1 MVEFDK
7 IDEEEDDYSLFDFFI
22 AKPDYPLKPLIEDR
36 IKLHLKNDTVFLGG
50 ETCV

>member
-22 AKPDYPLKPLIEDR
+22 AKPDFPLK
-36 IKLHLKNDTVFLGG
+36 TVD
-50 ETCV
+50 